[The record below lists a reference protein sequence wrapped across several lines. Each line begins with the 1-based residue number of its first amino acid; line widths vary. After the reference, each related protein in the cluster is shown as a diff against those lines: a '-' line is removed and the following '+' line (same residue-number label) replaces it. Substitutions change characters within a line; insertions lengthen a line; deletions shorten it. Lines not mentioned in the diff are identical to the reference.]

1 VPDYSKLAI
10 AVFNG
15 FLSFRQAKINMSKKN
30 KKITGDI
37 VYSTNPDFEF
47 EMAGTEKSETLSPR
61 RQDLKVWLDRRQRKG
76 KVVTQ
81 VTGFVGSEDDLKS
94 LAKFLKTKCGTGGT
108 AKDNEIFIQGDLRE
122 KVIEILIQEGYRA
135 KKAGG

>member
-1 VPDYSKLAI
+1 M
-10 AVFNG
+10 VFVFDG
-15 FLSFRQAKINMSKKN
+15 YLSLRQANNNMNKKN

-47 EMAGTEKSETLSPR
+47 EMAGNEKSETLSPR
-61 RQDLKVWLDRRQRKG
+61 QQNLKVWLDRKQRKG

-81 VTGFVGSEDDLKS
+81 ITGFVGSDDDLKS

-122 KVIEILIQEGYRA
+122 KVIEILTQEGYRA

>member
-1 VPDYSKLAI
+1 
-10 AVFNG
+10 
-15 FLSFRQAKINMSKKN
+15 MSQKN
-30 KKITGDI
+30 KKITGNI

-47 EMAGTEKSETLSPR
+47 EMAGNESSATLPPR
-61 RQDLKVWLDRRQRKG
+61 QQNLKIWLDRRQRKG

-81 VTGFVGSEDDLKS
+81 ITGFVGSEDDLKD
-94 LAKFLKTKCGTGGT
+94 LAKFLKIKCGTGGT

-122 KVIEILIQEGYRA
+122 KVIGILAQEGYRV

>member
-1 VPDYSKLAI
+1 M
-10 AVFNG
+10 N
-15 FLSFRQAKINMSKKN
+15 KKN

-37 VYSTNPDFEF
+37 VYSTNPDFDF
-47 EMAGTEKSETLSPR
+47 EMEQSVTAETLSPG
-61 RQDLKVWLDRRQRKG
+61 RQNLRVWLDRRQRKG

-81 VTGFVGSEDDLKS
+81 ITGFAGSEDDLKN

-108 AKDNEIFIQGDLRE
+108 AKDNEIFIQGDLRD